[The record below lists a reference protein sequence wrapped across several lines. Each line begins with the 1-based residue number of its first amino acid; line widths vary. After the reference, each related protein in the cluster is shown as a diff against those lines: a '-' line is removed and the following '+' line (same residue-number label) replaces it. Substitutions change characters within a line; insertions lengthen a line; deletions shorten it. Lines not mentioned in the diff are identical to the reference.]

1 MYQEVND
8 KDTELLKQEESL
20 LKLTDE
26 ISDLKA
32 KNEEID
38 QK

>member
-38 QK
+38 